1 MRSVLVLFET
11 AGNPSKQHLLAYLN
25 LLLSDTTLDIK
36 DIVLADEYEIS
47 GRDFRDSSSVEKDQP
62 LLTEGGEPLTLG

>member
-1 MRSVLVLFET
+1 MRSVLILFET

-47 GRDFRDSSSVEKDQP
+47 GRDQP